1 MTLDLSQF
9 IKRFRLPD
17 GYAAPREL
25 TYEDVVIRAITRDDL
40 EDDVAGINASM
51 ELIRRTRGG
60 QWPSEPVTA
69 EYNYVDL
76 VWHELEF
83 RDGDSFTY
91 VVRRQDGTYLGCAYL
106 YPMGRRRPLTE
117 ELLAYDVDVS
127 WWVTPEAYERGDY
140 VTLYRGLHHWLA
152 GEFPFTA
159 PFYSNAEIPGR

>member
-9 IKRFRLPD
+9 IKRLRLPD

-106 YPMGRRRPLTE
+106 YPMGRRRPLSE
-117 ELLAYDVDVS
+117 ELLPYDVDVS

-140 VTLYRGLHHWLA
+140 AKLYRALREWLVDA
-152 GEFPFTA
+152 FPFDA
-159 PFYSNAEIPGR
+159 PFYSNAEIPQ